1 MQILNKE
8 QPTYTSEYSN
18 GAHSAGKTVCGNYPR
33 IKNES
38 ITPSYMNFKTGVSK
52 QLIFHDVAFL

>member
-8 QPTYTSEYSN
+8 QPTHTSEYSN

-33 IKNES
+33 MKIES
-38 ITPSYMNFKTGVSK
+38 VTPPYMNYETEKLR
-52 QLIFHDVAFL
+52 QLMLPFP